1 MDVKE
6 LWEELCK
13 DVEGAVGESERTS
26 YQSMKPLVWE
36 DNLGLKGKSEKP
48 SIALREWTTH

>member
-26 YQSMKPLVWE
+26 YQSMKPLVWG

-48 SIALREWTTH
+48 SIVLREWTTH